1 MSELF
6 QSSSGSALRRLLVSA
21 SPQSL
26 VPPSAVRAIIVKATR
41 ETFAR
46 SVSQLTPGAVIALA
60 LKAVK
65 SFFSAIFS
73 AKKKNGSTS
82 ESTVDHTESCA
93 FHPEGSSEEYN
104 CKVNSD
110 KRRME
115 IARLMVRSKLAAPS
129 GLVSAAALLVLF
141 GWAAV
146 TGTVLG
152 VARGIRLRIIKA
164 LGGGGSW
171 RDGGERRKT
180 NGIVNCYY

>member
-1 MSELF
+1 
-6 QSSSGSALRRLLVSA
+6 
-21 SPQSL
+21 
-26 VPPSAVRAIIVKATR
+26 
-41 ETFAR
+41 
-46 SVSQLTPGAVIALA
+46 
-60 LKAVK
+60 
-65 SFFSAIFS
+65 
-73 AKKKNGSTS
+73 
-82 ESTVDHTESCA
+82 
-93 FHPEGSSEEYN
+93 
-104 CKVNSD
+104 
-110 KRRME
+110 
-115 IARLMVRSKLAAPS
+115 MVRSKLAAPS